1 MKGDLILWLLM
12 MAVILGLAA
21 FGIYLGMKLDS
32 AQSLI
37 REKDAKIEYWKTE
50 SGKTVSSKPAAEIT
64 KADLKEH
71 YQDLAA
77 DLKDMQIKLNQ
88 VKAVLKASLEAK
100 GSGVIK
106 VVHDTIVVSLAG
118 TDTSAAVDSL
128 FIDDGYLHLKGF
140 ITRSAGSMYS
150 YTYQDSILFA
160 MVRKRKGLG
169 LFRKSILYGQVRM
182 SNPNSRAVGQT
193 SILISERPKRFYIG
207 VGASYNPF
215 TNRLEPGVQAGY
227 RLIQF

>member
-1 MKGDLILWLLM
+1 MKGDVILWLLM

-71 YQDLAA
+71 YKDVVA

-88 VKAVLKASLEAK
+88 VKAVLKATLEAK

-118 TDTSAAVDSL
+118 TDTSTAVDSL
-128 FIDDGYLHLKGF
+128 YIDDGYLDLKGF

-160 MVRKRKGLG
+160 LVRKRKGLFG
-169 LFRKSILYGQVRM
+169 KKELYGQVRM

-193 SILISERPKRFYIG
+193 SILIRERPKRFYIG
-207 VGASYNPF
+207 AGVNYDPF
-215 TNRLEPGVQAGY
+215 QNRITPGIQAGW
-227 RLIQF
+227 RLIAF

>member
-1 MKGDLILWLLM
+1 MKSDALLWLLM

-21 FGIYLGMKLDS
+21 FGVYLGVKLDS
-32 AQSLI
+32 AQSVIL
-37 REKDAKIEYWKTE
+37 EKDAKIEYWKSE

-64 KADLKEH
+64 KADLQKH

-88 VKAVLKASLEAK
+88 VKAVLKAVVEAK
-100 GSGVIK
+100 GQGIVSI
-106 VVHDTIVVSLAG
+106 VHDTIEVPG
-118 TDTSAAVDSL
+118 AVPIVLDSI
-128 FIDDGYLHLKGF
+128 FIDDSYLSLKGGIKNQQF
-140 ITRSAGSMYS
+140 GYK
-150 YTYQDSILFA
+150 YTYSDSILFA
-160 MVRKRKGLG
+160 LVRKRKGLFG
-169 LFRKSILYGQVRM
+169 KSTLYGEVRM

-193 SILISERPKRFYIG
+193 SILIRERPKRFYIG

>member
-1 MKGDLILWLLM
+1 MKSDALLWLLM

-64 KADLKEH
+64 KADLEQH
-71 YQDLAA
+71 YADLAET
-77 DLKDMQIKLNQ
+77 LKRDMEIKLNRLT
-88 VKAVLKASLEAK
+88 AVLNARIEAV
-100 GSGVIK
+100 GHGVPVI
-106 VVHDTIVVSLAG
+106 VRDTIRLPG
-118 TDTSAAVDSL
+118 GAVMSSDSL
-128 FIDDGYLHLKGF
+128 FVRDGFLDF
-140 ITRSAGSMYS
+140 RSSISFTEDAGYK
-150 YTYQDSILFA
+150 YTYSDSILFA
-160 MVRKRKGLG
+160 LVRKRKGLFG
-169 LFRKSILYGQVRM
+169 KSTLYGQVRM

-207 VGASYNPF
+207 AGVNYDPF
-215 TNRLEPGVQAGY
+215 QNRITPGIQAGW
-227 RLIQF
+227 RLIAF